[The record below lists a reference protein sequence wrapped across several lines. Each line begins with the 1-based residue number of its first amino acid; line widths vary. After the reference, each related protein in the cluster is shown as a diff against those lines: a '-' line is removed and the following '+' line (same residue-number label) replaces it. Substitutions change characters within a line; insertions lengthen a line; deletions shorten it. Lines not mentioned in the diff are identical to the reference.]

1 MSDSRIIGLLA
12 VFAVAMLAS
21 SACIVIADD
30 SSASEAFT
38 VKYSLKGT
46 DYSVD
51 FDGPVNKVTIF
62 GYAPTL
68 TVLDAD
74 KASKIYAVDEY
85 GKEAFTDKGVT
96 DTSVSIPK
104 MSSSSNVD
112 AIYSQLIQ
120 AVDDGKIS
128 LDDAIILTTYETN
141 AKSIRDKLATA
152 GFTHIVYYGTMDAFP
167 SLIKCIGEIEKI
179 VGSEKNLEKN
189 MQTTYDTVIEKMKG
203 VEKKDAIY
211 LRYSASSGWGYG
223 GSICSS
229 MIIAGGGNNIGATPN
244 NKTVYDQS
252 KIVQLL
258 EASPEAMIF
267 LDGAWIR
274 SNGGTVDSFVDEVM
288 GGDMGK
294 HGIVV
299 VEKTW
304 NNYDPEA
311 ADGLWNMAGAM
322 HPDIIDSDVVVYRD
336 SGSEKDNTIIYVA
349 IGVAAIVILAGAL
362 IILRM
367 RK

>member
-1 MSDSRIIGLLA
+1 MSDSRTMGLLA
-12 VFAVAMLAS
+12 VLAIAMLAG
-21 SACIVIADD
+21 SACIVIAD
-30 SSASEAFT
+30 SSYADESFSVT
-38 VKYSLKGT
+38 YSLKGT
-46 DYSVD
+46 DYKVD
-51 FDGPVNKVTIF
+51 FTGPVNKVTIF

-68 TVLDAD
+68 TVLDAE
-74 KASKIYAVDEY
+74 KASKIYAVNEY
-85 GKEAFTDKGVT
+85 GKEAFTDKGIT

-112 AIYSQLIQ
+112 AIYSQLVQ
-120 AVDDGKIS
+120 AKEAGSIS

-189 MQTTYDTVIEKMKG
+189 MQTTYDTVIEKMKD

-229 MIIAGGGNNIGATPN
+229 MIIAGGGNNIGTTEK